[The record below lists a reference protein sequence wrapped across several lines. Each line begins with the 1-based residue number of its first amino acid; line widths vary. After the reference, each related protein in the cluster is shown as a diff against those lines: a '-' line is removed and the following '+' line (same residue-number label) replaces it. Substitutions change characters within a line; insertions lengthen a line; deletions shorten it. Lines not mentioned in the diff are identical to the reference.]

1 MPCTWGRITELFVRE
16 AFRGQGIGTALMARA
31 EAFCRDRGCATARVE
46 VFPRTWPP
54 IGFYRELGY
63 ADRDIDLIKLL

>member
-1 MPCTWGRITELFVRE
+1 VHMGRITELFVRE

-31 EAFCRDRGCATARVE
+31 EAFCRDRGCASVRVE
-46 VFPRTWPP
+46 VFAPNVAAHRV
-54 IGFYRELGY
+54 YRELGY